1 MTDPLRSTSA
11 AAAPLRPGPLTP
23 GERAAAPV
31 QSVRASG
38 AAAVMT
44 PPLPTTAARQNLAV
58 ALLTLGVAVEEPNLL
73 AAQALVRFGLPITLE
88 NLADVRRVTAAR
100 LVRLPETV
108 ALAKSLGLPVTS
120 PAILRALDTLL
131 SARTDTSL
139 LTIAVSVR
147 PNTEAMADHL
157 QMAARASAQSVENKL
172 LTGDLDGARGDLRS
186 YLLRQSLD
194 GDADAEAAA
203 RHLEGQMLVSA
214 ASSRNGDAASPSLL
228 VAFVAATPGG
238 RGQYVEMNLRPNVSD
253 EEDESDNDDAE
264 PGRQRDGARGTVAS
278 LHLPTANLGLVTARL
293 FLDPSGRLNCRLAA
307 TDPKGAARIER
318 GLVHLENAFV
328 HAGFAEATAR
338 VTSPAAVSVP
348 APPVEAPRAQAAKPL
363 RALDLRA

>member
-1 MTDPLRSTSA
+1 
-11 AAAPLRPGPLTP
+11 
-23 GERAAAPV
+23 
-31 QSVRASG
+31 
-38 AAAVMT
+38 MT

-194 GDADAEAAA
+194 GDADCEAAA

-214 ASSRNGDAASPSLL
+214 ASSRNGDGGASPSLL

-238 RGQYVEMNLRPNVSD
+238 RGQYVEMNLRPNARD
-253 EEDESDNDDAE
+253 EEDETSNDDAE
-264 PGRQRDGARGTVAS
+264 PGRQSGGTRGTAAS
-278 LHLPTANLGLVTARL
+278 LHLPTASLGLVTARL
-293 FLDPSGRLNCRLAA
+293 FLDPSGRLTCRLAA
-307 TDPKGAARIER
+307 NDPEGAARIKR
-318 GLVHLENAFV
+318 GLVHLENAFA
-328 HAGFAEATAR
+328 HAGFADATAR
-338 VTSPAAVSVP
+338 VASPAAVSVP
-348 APPVEAPRAQAAKPL
+348 VPPVEAPRAQAAKPL